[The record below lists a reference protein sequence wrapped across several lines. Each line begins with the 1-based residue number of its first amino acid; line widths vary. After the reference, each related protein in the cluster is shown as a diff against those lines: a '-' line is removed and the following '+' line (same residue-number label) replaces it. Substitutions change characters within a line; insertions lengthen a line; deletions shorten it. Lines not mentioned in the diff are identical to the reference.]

1 MYFTVLPT
9 ETDAPSTMRR
19 YACIKADVSREQGNS
34 QSHMHI
40 NSLVASTTNALET
53 GSLLF

>member
-9 ETDAPSTMRR
+9 ERDAPSTMRR
-19 YACIKADVSREQGNS
+19 YACIKADVSREQDNS

-40 NSLVASTTNALET
+40 NSLVASTTSALET